1 MPDPINCVIDTDT
14 TGGIMCDGTKV
25 ILRTHAC
32 RPSSSGAG
40 QHGIEDEPSA
50 GIAKIHGTN
59 VIGEGHAWVSASH
72 ARYDVVGRS
81 NVWRFILNVARQAE
95 SAILRRVSLSFLPM
109 NFPAA
114 GTIATATSNVI
125 EWIGEMREM
134 REIDGIEL
142 RMPLRYSSDAAE
154 VVPKGIGT
162 RSYSSGVAQFE
173 SVNASVDAGAWFIER
188 HDDFL
193 YNSTG
198 IYNSTDNSTTTIDD
212 GTIVATIGMALSGK
226 VGSTTGPFEGPLM
239 CQDFAGNPTAAC
251 RVNPMARIY
260 GSDMDMV

>member
-1 MPDPINCVIDTDT
+1 M
-14 TGGIMCDGTKV
+14 GISCT
-25 ILRTHAC
+25 RA
-32 RPSSSGAG
+32 
-40 QHGIEDEPSA
+40 
-50 GIAKIHGTN
+50 
-59 VIGEGHAWVSASH
+59 
-72 ARYDVVGRS
+72 
-81 NVWRFILNVARQAE
+81 
-95 SAILRRVSLSFLPM
+95 LRRGGSIGCLALHSQCRAPGGLCNTTTRVTFVSSDEFSSCR
-109 NFPAA
+109 
-114 GTIATATSNVI
+114 TVATATSNVI

-134 REIDGIEL
+134 REIGIEL

-239 CQDFAGNPTAAC
+239 CQDFAGNATAMPRETHGAYL
-251 RVNPMARIY
+251 RL
-260 GSDMDMV
+260 

>member
-1 MPDPINCVIDTDT
+1 M
-14 TGGIMCDGTKV
+14 
-25 ILRTHAC
+25 
-32 RPSSSGAG
+32 
-40 QHGIEDEPSA
+40 
-50 GIAKIHGTN
+50 
-59 VIGEGHAWVSASH
+59 
-72 ARYDVVGRS
+72 
-81 NVWRFILNVARQAE
+81 
-95 SAILRRVSLSFLPM
+95 
-109 NFPAA
+109 
-114 GTIATATSNVI
+114 TIARCGNYKTTYDI
-125 EWIGEMREM
+125 LKPY
-134 REIDGIEL
+134 DGKFVAWDLECSGN
-142 RMPLRYSSDAAE
+142 RGLRYSSDAAE

-173 SVNASVDAGAWFIER
+173 SVNASVDAGAWFIEQ

-260 GSDMDMV
+260 GSDMDIPGVNSLEGCLESCRVRSFATVSEGLLDCVGVEWFGGEGRCVILVDVGGARSFGGGAVKATSGETRRALHRSCGVSTPHPSSAEYQFCRRDHGGHL